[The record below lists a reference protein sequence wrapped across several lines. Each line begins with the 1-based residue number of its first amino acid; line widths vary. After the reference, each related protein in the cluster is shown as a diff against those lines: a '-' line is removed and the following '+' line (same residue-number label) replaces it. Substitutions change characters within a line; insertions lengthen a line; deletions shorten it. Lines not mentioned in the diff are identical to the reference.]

1 MCRRKIE
8 NRDQLLADV
17 DAYIRDHSPVS
28 LEELVQAMQEL
39 GHDCTPRMVRPLL
52 KERGLT
58 VKSVNGRW
66 FWGMWDDD
74 ESDDDDVDESDDDD
88 VEESDEQ
95 DDDDDEDDDDDDD
108 EDDDDDDEDDDEDD
122 DDADDDDD
130 ERPVSE
136 PLKKAEAE
144 NKRLQSENHQLI
156 AALLKTTQLKKS
168 IQAMQKKLLVE
179 LADLI
184 RATYGESESETQES
198 DQKTKTLAPTHK
210 SKGFLFVVVKFTGG
224 VGVLRRQRL

>member
-17 DAYIRDHSPVS
+17 DEYIRDHSPVS
-28 LEELVQAMQEL
+28 LEELVQAMKEL

-52 KERGLT
+52 KERGLK

-66 FWGMWDDD
+66 FWGVWDDD
-74 ESDDDDVDESDDDD
+74 ESDEVDEVDEVDVDEDDVDDNVDDDVDE
-88 VEESDEQ
+88 
-95 DDDDDEDDDDDDD
+95 DDDDEDDDDDDD
-108 EDDDDDDEDDDEDD
+108 EEEE
-122 DDADDDDD
+122 
-130 ERPVSE
+130 ERPVPE
-136 PLKKAEAE
+136 PLKKAQAE
-144 NKRLQSENHQLI
+144 NKRLQEENNRLI

-184 RATYGESESETQES
+184 HATYGERESESETQES
-198 DQKTKTLAPTHK
+198 D
-210 SKGFLFVVVKFTGG
+210 
-224 VGVLRRQRL
+224 